1 MKHFYQFFSQRK
13 EKINYLKSALLGL
26 VALSGGTGMTYAQVS
41 KYVFSQSSET
51 YTPISGTVL
60 AEATG
65 NTSSTSL
72 DDSIYPVSLPFDF
85 AFNGIVYNSLN
96 VSTNGFVTF
105 GSTAPTGGTY
115 SPISSLTTGY
125 SGAISA
131 WGKDLN
137 SVFSISNTTGNI
149 SWDVRGTAPNREVV
163 IQWKDFRPSYSISTT
178 SVYVFSFQVI
188 LQETSNIIKT
198 TYSSGSFLVGSTA
211 VSSTVQ
217 IGLRGSSTSDFN
229 NRLNTSSLEFI
240 NSTAG
245 NSSTSSQSFN
255 TTNAIPGMPTEGL
268 TYTWIPPTCFA
279 PSGITVTG
287 ITTTA
292 ATVNWNAPF
301 PSPGNG
307 YDVYYS
313 TSNTAPD
320 SSTPP
325 SQTGIAG
332 LSANLS
338 LQPNTNYFVWVRS
351 VCSPTEK
358 SSWSSVASFAT
369 QCNALPGAYFEG
381 FEDYQGTVNGVAGVL
396 PACWNNLGTT
406 TGGHISNSTTITGS
420 KTLYLWTSGTSYI
433 GYVTLPPM
441 STLQSGE
448 YKLKFDALAS
458 VTAGG
463 ILQIGYLDTSN
474 NFVELTTFS
483 VASTNTVYPFSFDIP
498 ALPAGVTQLALKN
511 LGTPAR
517 SLSID
522 NVSYEPQTLGTSEV
536 AKKDPLKVYPNPFSD
551 VITISDIEKV
561 KSVSVTDISG
571 RMIRTVDDVSSEIN
585 LSELKTGLYILN
597 VQYKDGTKSAHK
609 IIKK

>member
-1 MKHFYQFFSQRK
+1 MEHFYQFFSQRK
-13 EKINYLKSALLGL
+13 EKTNYLKSTLLGLAALLG
-26 VALSGGTGMTYAQVS
+26 GTAMNQAQVNS
-41 KYVFSQSSET
+41 YMFSQSSGA

-85 AFNGIVYNSLN
+85 TFNGTAYNSLN

-105 GSTAPTGGTY
+105 GSTAPSSSTY
-115 SPISSLTTGY
+115 SPISATTGY

-137 SVFSISNTTGNI
+137 SVFDIGSTTGNI

-163 IQWKDFRPSYSISTT
+163 IQWKDFRPSYST
-178 SVYVFSFQVI
+178 SITSAYVFSFQII
-188 LQETSNIIKT
+188 LQETSNVIKT
-198 TYSSGSFLVGSTA
+198 TYSSGAFLVGDTA
-211 VSSTVQ
+211 VFSTVQ
-217 IGLRGSSTSDFN
+217 IGLRGSSNSDFN
-229 NRLNTSSLEFI
+229 NRLNASSLEFI
-240 NSTAG
+240 NSTTG
-245 NSSTSSQSFN
+245 SSNSSSQSFN
-255 TTNAIPGMPTEGL
+255 TSNTVPGMPTEGL
-268 TYTWIPPTCFA
+268 TYTWTPPTCFA

-287 ITTTA
+287 ITTTT
-292 ATVNWNAPF
+292 ATVNWTVSSTP
-301 PSPGNG
+301 PGNG
-307 YDVYYS
+307 YDLYYS
-313 TSNTAPD
+313 TSNTAPN

-325 SQTGIAG
+325 SQTGITG
-332 LSANLS
+332 LSADLF
-338 LQPNTNYFVWVRS
+338 LQPGTNYFVWIRS
-351 VCSPTEK
+351 VCSPTDK
-358 SSWSSVASFAT
+358 SNWSPVTSFAT
-369 QCNALPGAYFEG
+369 QCDALPGSYFEG
-381 FEDYQGTVNGVAGVL
+381 FDGYQGTQNGVAGVL
-396 PACWNNLGTT
+396 PVCWTNLGTT

-420 KTLYLWTSGTSYI
+420 NTLYLWTSGTT
-433 GYVTLPPM
+433 YVAYVALPAM
-441 STLQSGE
+441 STLQSGN

-463 ILQIGYLDTSN
+463 ILQIGYLDTSG

-511 LGTPAR
+511 PGTPAR

-522 NVSYEPQTLGTSEV
+522 NISYEPQTLGTSEV

-571 RMIRTVDDVSSEIN
+571 RMIRTVDNVSSEIN